1 MDYVIN
7 IALLA
12 LGFLLL
18 AKGADWFVDGASGI
32 ATKLKIP
39 QIVIGLTI
47 VAMGTSAPEAAVS
60 ISSAI
65 KGNADI
71 TIGNVVGSN
80 ILNVLII
87 LGVSSVIAVLAVQKS
102 TTWVDVPVTIGATV
116 ILLLMGL
123 DGTISLPD
131 GIVMLLCFIAYL
143 AYLFIMTKKNPPK
156 EDAPAV
162 NTNKKHFLL
171 KAIVM
176 TVGGLVAIVW
186 GSDLSVDGATALA
199 KLFGV
204 SERVIGLT
212 IIALGTSLPEL
223 FTSVAAAIKK
233 NSDIAVG
240 NIVGS
245 NIFNILIVV
254 GVSSVITPVP
264 FDKPFIIDTVVA
276 LVAMVLLLVF
286 CIAFKKLNRF
296 AGIVMLLCYAG
307 YFVYL
312 LLSGGAQPAA
322 PETLPEV
329 SSVLTSVSS
338 GLSAMLPL

>member
-338 GLSAMLPL
+338 GLSAMLS